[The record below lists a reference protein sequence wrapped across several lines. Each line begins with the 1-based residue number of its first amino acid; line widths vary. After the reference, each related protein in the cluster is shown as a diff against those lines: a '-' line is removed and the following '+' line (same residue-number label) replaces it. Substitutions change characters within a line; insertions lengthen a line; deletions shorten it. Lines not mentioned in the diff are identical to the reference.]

1 MGAGGKHIE
10 LLQAKL
16 EKNRESRKVISL
28 DEYFDY
34 LKSEPQRTLRNIF
47 QLVYDMMKA
56 YVGEGVDEY
65 PNDPESIGFVK
76 YDCSKI
82 FVEGTKSPFFA
93 DRLFANRF
101 VRQIEALKQG
111 SQQNRIYIY
120 EGPPGCGKST
130 FLNNLLRS
138 FEKYTQTKDGQS
150 FEIFWDIEMKDGKG
164 KMQVPCPSHDYPIL
178 LIPKEDRVV
187 FLEELFSGESI
198 GGTAAEFKQKLFRE
212 KEYEWVFDWEA
223 CTICKS
229 LFSALLDK
237 LGSISD
243 VLLMVKARTYNFD
256 RGLGEG
262 ISVFNPGDK
271 SDEKAELFDRRLQ
284 RQLDVIFGTNAVR
297 YVFSRHART
306 NNGIYVLMDVKS
318 HNHERLLELHNIVS
332 EGVHKIYDVEER
344 INSLFFA
351 LMNPEDIKS
360 IADDKFKSFQ
370 ARIQYNKIRYVMEV
384 ATEVS
389 IYHSIFGRQIEA
401 NFLPR
406 ILENFAKVII
416 ASRMKPKCAPLE
428 NWIPDISKY
437 KRYCDAAG
445 LLLRMEIY
453 GGVIPTWLSE
463 EDRKKFTMQ
472 IRLPL
477 IEQGEEEG
485 SEGFTGRDSI
495 VLFGDFFARYS
506 GKPNLINMKN
516 ITDFFKY
523 HIGSD
528 KRDRHLPPKGFID
541 SLVDLY
547 NYTVLNEVKESLY
560 FYNKDQI
567 VEHILHFLFA
577 SNYDIGNRVKCKFT
591 GKEVDVTM
599 DFFKLV
605 NSHLTGRDMNDREV
619 ARYVK
624 DIQKRYSEVIGQDRN
639 VVITDTELYKEL
651 FDAYTRNLKESAFK
665 PILKNQN
672 FSETVSAYGTKEFE
686 AFDTRLKEHV
696 AHMVENLKKKFG
708 YTEQGAKEICL
719 YVIDQKLVEKFPRSG
734 LDP

>member
-1 MGAGGKHIE
+1 MSLVKNPIE
-10 LLQAKL
+10 LLQTKF
-16 EKNRESRKVISL
+16 ENRESRKIISFN
-28 DEYFDY
+28 EYLDY
-34 LKSEPQRTLRNIF
+34 LRSEPSRALRNIF
-47 QLVYDMMKA
+47 QQFYDMVKV
-56 YVGEGVDEY
+56 YVGKGVDEY

-76 YDCSKI
+76 YNCSRI
-82 FVEGTKSPFFA
+82 FVESTKNPFFA

-111 SQQNRIYIY
+111 SQQNRIYVY

-138 FEKYTQTKDGQS
+138 FEEYTQTKEGQS
-150 FEIFWDIEMKDGKG
+150 FEIFWDVELKDGKG
-164 KMQVPCPSHDYPIL
+164 KVQIPCPSHDYPIL
-178 LIPKEDRVV
+178 LIPKDDRFA
-187 FLEELFSGESI
+187 FLDAMLSGDDAVS
-198 GGTAAEFKQKLFRE
+198 ANAEFRQKLFHE

-229 LFSALLDK
+229 LFSALLGK
-237 LGSISD
+237 FGSVDD
-243 VLLMVKARTYNFD
+243 VLRMVKVRTYNFD
-256 RGLGEG
+256 RRLGEG

-271 SDEKAELFDRRLQ
+271 PDEKAELFDRQLQ
-284 RQLDVIFGTNAVR
+284 RKLDGIFGTNAVR

-318 HNHERLLELHNIVS
+318 HNHERILELHNIVS

-351 LMNPEDIKS
+351 LMNPEDLKS
-360 IADDKFKSFQ
+360 ISDDKFKSFQ

-384 ATEVS
+384 ATEVN
-389 IYHSIFGRQIEA
+389 IYHSIFGRQIDA
-401 NFLPR
+401 GFLPR

-416 ASRMKPKCAPLE
+416 ASRMKPKCPPLD
-428 NWIPDISKY
+428 NWISDISKY
-437 KRYCDAAG
+437 KRYCDSAG

-453 GGVIPTWLSE
+453 GGVIPTWISE

-495 VLFGDFFARYS
+495 VLFSDFFARYS

-516 ITDFFKY
+516 VTDFFKY
-523 HIGSD
+523 HLGSD

-560 FYNKDQI
+560 FYNQEQI
-567 VEHILHFLFA
+567 VERILHFLFA
-577 SNYDIGNRVKCKFT
+577 SNYDLGNRVKCNFT
-591 GKEVDVTM
+591 GKDIDVTM
-599 DFFKLV
+599 DFFRLV
-605 NSHLTGRDMNDREV
+605 SGHLTARDMNDREIS
-619 ARYVK
+619 RYVK

-651 FDAYTRNLKESAFK
+651 FDAYTRNLKEGAFK

-672 FSETVSAYGTKEFE
+672 FSEIVSAYGTKKFE
-686 AFDTRLKEHV
+686 AFDTRLREHV
-696 AHMVENLKKKFG
+696 THMIHNLEKKFG

-719 YVIDQKLVEKFPRSG
+719 YVIEQKLVEKFS
-734 LDP
+734 

>member
-1 MGAGGKHIE
+1 MSLIQKPVEILQNKISNAGPRRILSLNE
-10 LLQAKL
+10 YL
-16 EKNRESRKVISL
+16 EE
-28 DEYFDY
+28 
-34 LKSEPQRTLRNIF
+34 LKSNPQALLRNIF
-47 QLVYDMMKA
+47 QLFYGMVKT
-56 YVGEGVDEY
+56 YVGKGVDEY
-65 PNDPESIGFVK
+65 PDDPESIGFVK

-82 FVEGTKSPFFA
+82 FVESTKNPFFA

-111 SQQNRIYIY
+111 SQQNRIYVY

-138 FEKYTQTKDGQS
+138 FEEYTRTKEGQS
-150 FEIFWDIEMKDGKG
+150 FEIFWDIDIKGGKG
-164 KMQVPCPSHDYPIL
+164 KVQIPCPSHDYPIL
-178 LIPKEDRVV
+178 LIPKEDRRE
-187 FLEELFSGESI
+187 FLEELLFGD
-198 GGTAAEFKQKLFRE
+198 GFGAEQLDFKEKLFHQ

-229 LFSALLDK
+229 LYTALLEKIGNTEDALNMAK
-237 LGSISD
+237 
-243 VLLMVKARTYNFD
+243 VRTYRFD
-256 RGLGEG
+256 RRLGEG
-262 ISVFNPGDK
+262 ISIFNPGDK
-271 SDEKAELFDRRLQ
+271 SDEKAELFDRQLQ
-284 RQLDVIFGTNAVR
+284 RQLDRIFGIGAVR

-306 NNGIYVLMDVKS
+306 NNGIYVLMDIKS
-318 HNHERLLELHNIVS
+318 HNHERMLDLHNIVS

-360 IADDKFKSFQ
+360 ISDDKFKSFQ

-384 ATEVS
+384 ATEVN
-389 IYHSIFGRQIEA
+389 IYHSVFGGQIDA
-401 NFLPR
+401 GFLPR

-416 ASRMKPKCAPLE
+416 ASRMKPDCASLR

-437 KRYCDAAG
+437 KRYCDSSG

-463 EDRKKFTMQ
+463 EDKKKFTMQ

-485 SEGFTGRDSI
+485 SGGFTGRDSI
-495 VLFGDFFARYS
+495 VLFSDFIARYS

-516 ITDFFKY
+516 VTDFFKY

-528 KRDRHLPPKGFID
+528 KRDRHLPQKGFID

-560 FYNKDQI
+560 FYNEAQI
-567 VEHILHFLFA
+567 IEHILHFLYA
-577 SNYDIGNRVKCKFT
+577 SNFDIGSKIQCKFT
-591 GKEVDVTM
+591 GKEINVTM

-605 NSHLTGRDMNDREV
+605 SGFLAGREMSERDVLKYM
-619 ARYVK
+619 K
-624 DIQKRYSEVIGQDRN
+624 DIQKRYVEMIAQDRN
-639 VVITDTELYKEL
+639 VVITESDLYKEL
-651 FDAYTRNLKESAFK
+651 FGAYTRNLKEGSFK
-665 PILKNQN
+665 PVLKNQS
-672 FSETVSAYGTKEFE
+672 FSEAVSAFGKKEFD
-686 AFDTRLKEHV
+686 AFDTRLIGHV
-696 AHMVENLKKKFG
+696 SHMIENLKKKFN

-719 YVIDQKLVEKFPRSG
+719 YVIDQKLVEKFS
-734 LDP
+734 